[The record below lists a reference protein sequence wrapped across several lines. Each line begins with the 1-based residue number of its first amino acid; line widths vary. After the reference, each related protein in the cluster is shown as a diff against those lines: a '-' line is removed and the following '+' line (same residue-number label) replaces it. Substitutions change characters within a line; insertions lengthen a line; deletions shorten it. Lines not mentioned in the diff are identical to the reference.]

1 MRLRVGALLAVAA
14 VLLSGCGLSF
24 QNLPIG
30 RGGEGPSYD
39 LTAIFTDA
47 AQLPLGGQV
56 RIGQA
61 VVGRV
66 TSLQARKFQAV
77 VHMRID
83 VGTQLPVGTT
93 ARLELTSVLGEEYV
107 LLVPPDKAD
116 RGFLANAAV
125 IGLADTARAPDV
137 ENTLAAVGA
146 LMSGSGLDQ
155 VQTIVTETNR
165 ALAGHEQQVR
175 NLLGQ
180 LDSLLRSLDAHR
192 NDINR
197 TISALNSFAALGA
210 QNQAALQAALT
221 HITPALD
228 VLLSQR
234 TDFLTLLTSIT
245 QLSKTTTG
253 LLSQT
258 SAGLVERARQLRPV
272 LTALAGFDSE
282 LGSTLMSL
290 QTFQHLLEGSIPGDY
305 LTMDADLSVSGTL
318 ESLITGGSRIAP
330 STATNAPPTGG
341 VGQLLSGGVR

>member
-1 MRLRVGALLAVAA
+1 M
-14 VLLSGCGLSF
+14 
-24 QNLPIG
+24 
-30 RGGEGPSYD
+30 
-39 LTAIFTDA
+39 
-47 AQLPLGGQV
+47 
-56 RIGQA
+56 
-61 VVGRV
+61 
-66 TSLQARKFQAV
+66 
-77 VHMRID
+77 
-83 VGTQLPVGTT
+83 
-93 ARLELTSVLGEEYV
+93 
-107 LLVPPDKAD
+107 
-116 RGFLANAAV
+116 
-125 IGLADTARAPDV
+125 
-137 ENTLAAVGA
+137 
-146 LMSGSGLDQ
+146 
-155 VQTIVTETNR
+155 
-165 ALAGHEQQVR
+165 R

>member
-1 MRLRVGALLAVAA
+1 MSLLVVAVL
-14 VLLSGCGLSF
+14 LLSGCGLSF

-30 RGGEGPSYD
+30 RGGEGPSYE
-39 LTAIFTDA
+39 LTAVFSDA

-61 VVGRV
+61 VVGRI
-66 TSLQARKFQAV
+66 TELQARSFQAV
-77 VHMRID
+77 VKMRINS
-83 VGTQLPVGTT
+83 GTRLPIGTT

-107 LLVPPDKAD
+107 LLVPPDRAD
-116 RGFLANAAV
+116 HGYLANAAV
-125 IGLADTARAPDV
+125 IGIGETGRAPDV

-155 VQTIVTETNR
+155 IQTIVTETNR

-180 LDSLLRSLDAHR
+180 LDGLLRSLDTHR
-192 NDINR
+192 QDINR
-197 TISALNSFAALGA
+197 TINALNSFAALGA
-210 QNQAALQAALT
+210 QNRAALQAALI

-234 TDFLTLLTSIT
+234 TDFLALLASVT
-245 QLSKTTTG
+245 QLSRTTTG
-253 LLSQT
+253 LLSKTQQ
-258 SAGLVERARQLRPV
+258 GLVTRAQQLEPI
-272 LTALAGFDSE
+272 LTALTSFDSE

-290 QTFQHLLEGSIPGDY
+290 QTFEKLVGQAIPGDY

-318 ESLITGGSRIAP
+318 EALLTGGSRIAP
-330 STATNAPPTGG
+330 STPATSPSTVGGVGNLLTGG
-341 VGQLLSGGVR
+341 VR

>member
-1 MRLRVGALLAVAA
+1 M
-14 VLLSGCGLSF
+14 
-24 QNLPIG
+24 
-30 RGGEGPSYD
+30 
-39 LTAIFTDA
+39 
-47 AQLPLGGQV
+47 
-56 RIGQA
+56 
-61 VVGRV
+61 
-66 TSLQARKFQAV
+66 
-77 VHMRID
+77 
-83 VGTQLPVGTT
+83 
-93 ARLELTSVLGEEYV
+93 
-107 LLVPPDKAD
+107 
-116 RGFLANAAV
+116 
-125 IGLADTARAPDV
+125 

>member
-125 IGLADTARAPDV
+125 IGLADTARARGRGEHPGRGRRADV
-137 ENTLAAVGA
+137 RQRI
-146 LMSGSGLDQ
+146 GSGANHRHRDQ
-155 VQTIVTETNR
+155 PGAGWTR
-165 ALAGHEQQVR
+165 ATGAKSARTAGQP
-175 NLLGQ
+175 
-180 LDSLLRSLDAHR
+180 
-192 NDINR
+192 
-197 TISALNSFAALGA
+197 AAIAGRA
-210 QNQAALQAALT
+210 
-221 HITPALD
+221 
-228 VLLSQR
+228 SQ
-234 TDFLTLLTSIT
+234 
-245 QLSKTTTG
+245 
-253 LLSQT
+253 
-258 SAGLVERARQLRPV
+258 
-272 LTALAGFDSE
+272 
-282 LGSTLMSL
+282 
-290 QTFQHLLEGSIPGDY
+290 
-305 LTMDADLSVSGTL
+305 
-318 ESLITGGSRIAP
+318 
-330 STATNAPPTGG
+330 
-341 VGQLLSGGVR
+341 

>member
-1 MRLRVGALLAVAA
+1 MRRLGFLLTVAV

-24 QNLPIG
+24 QNLPVG
-30 RGGEGPSYD
+30 RGGEGPSYE
-39 LTAIFTDA
+39 LTAIFSDA

-66 TSLQARKFQAV
+66 TALRARNFQAV
-77 VHMRID
+77 VQLRID
-83 VGTQLPVGTT
+83 SGTRLPVGTT

-107 LLVPPDKAD
+107 LLDPPNKAD

-125 IGLADTARAPDV
+125 IGIADTTRAPDV

-155 VQTIVTETNR
+155 VRTIVTETNR
-165 ALAGHEQQVR
+165 ALTGHEQQVR

-180 LDSLLRSLDAHR
+180 LDSLLRSLDSHR
-192 NDINR
+192 QDINR

-210 QNQAALQAALT
+210 QNRAALQAALT

-234 TDFLTLLTSIT
+234 TDFRNLLTSVT
-245 QLSKTTTG
+245 KLSKTTTS

-258 SAGLVERARQLRPV
+258 GQGLVERARQLQPV

-282 LGSTLMSL
+282 FGATLMSL
-290 QTFQHLLEGSIPGDY
+290 RTFEQLLGEAIPGDY

-318 ESLITGGSRIAP
+318 EALLTGGARIAP
-330 STATNAPPTGG
+330 STPAAAAPTVGG
-341 VGQLLSGGVR
+341 VGQLLTGGTR